1 VPKAIDAHDI
11 SMLNRII
18 LTVKQAFPSRTK
30 RRKVLNAIV
39 KPVARAL
46 GFNVPADVSVG
57 KEFGTEQER
66 EFAGLIT
73 ASEEAGTKYWESIAN
88 LLKIKTALFLSD
100 PRQRLVFP
108 RFERPVVSILIVT
121 YNKSEY
127 TFQCLETIKAYSDVP
142 YELIIVDNAST
153 DRTTG
158 LLERIENATIIRNN
172 DNVGFLRACNQG
184 AQAAKGEFIL
194 FLNNDTQVSPN
205 WLSRL
210 VETARSYPGCG
221 AVGARLVFPSG
232 RLQEAGST
240 VLSNG
245 VTCGQGR
252 NSNPL
257 SPDYCSV
264 KEAEYCSG
272 ACLLVRKDLFSRL
285 GGFDE
290 RYSPAYYED
299 VDLCF
304 GIRKLGY
311 KVVVEP
317 EVQVLHYE
325 FGSGSFGKAY
335 ELSIENRKKFTEKW
349 AAELK
354 GSHETGRL
362 TDIK

>member
-1 VPKAIDAHDI
+1 
-11 SMLNRII
+11 MLNRII
-18 LTVKQAFPSRTK
+18 LTVERAFPSRTK
-30 RRKVLNAIV
+30 RRRVLNSIV
-39 KPVARAL
+39 KPVARAIGL
-46 GFNVPADVSVG
+46 SVPADVPIENHCSTVS
-57 KEFGTEQER
+57 ER
-66 EFAGLIT
+66 DFAGLIT
-73 ASEEAGTKYWESIAN
+73 ASEGLGKSYWESIVN
-88 LLKIKTALFLSD
+88 LLKIKTELFLSD
-100 PRQRLVFP
+100 PAQRLAFP
-108 RFERPVVSILIVT
+108 SFERPVVSILIVT
-121 YNKSEY
+121 FNKAEY
-127 TFQCLETIKAYSDVP
+127 TFQCLETIKAHSDVP

-153 DRTTG
+153 DDTTG
-158 LLERIENATIIRNN
+158 LLERLENATVIRNTGN
-172 DNVGFLRACNQG
+172 AGFLRACNQG
-184 AQAAKGEFIL
+184 ARSARGEFIL

-205 WLSRL
+205 WLEKL
-210 VETARSYPGCG
+210 VATARSYPSCG
-221 AVGARLVFPSG
+221 AVGAKLVFPTG

-245 VTCGQGR
+245 VTRGRGR

-272 ACLLVRKDLFSRL
+272 ACLLVRKDLFSGL

-335 ELSIENRKKFTEKW
+335 ELSLENRKKFTEKW
-349 AAELK
+349 DAELK
-354 GSHETGRL
+354 GSH
-362 TDIK
+362 